1 MQTRFVYEPRL
12 YSEYFL
18 SPNPK
23 ITDFDVVKDI
33 FYQHKQWFPHI
44 RTDYIRREIAKG
56 HLILDNDVVIAY
68 NYYKRKQKI
77 GDVQAQ
83 QGDCVLHQIAAK
95 NKGTASQV
103 LQRFFKWTNRRVFLS
118 VRSDNVI
125 AKVFYERNN
134 MRLIG
139 QTSWTKDG
147 VKNAL
152 PGDVY
157 MYDDNEGIF

>member
-1 MQTRFVYEPRL
+1 MIHA
-12 YSEYFL
+12 
-18 SPNPK
+18 K
-23 ITDFDVVKDI
+23 DTDFDVVKDI

-44 RTDYIRREIAKG
+44 RTDYIRREIG
-56 HLILDNDVVIAY
+56 IAY

-77 GDVQAQ
+77 GDIQAQ

>member
-1 MQTRFVYEPRL
+1 MIHA
-12 YSEYFL
+12 
-18 SPNPK
+18 K

-44 RTDYIRREIAKG
+44 RTDYIRREIANG
-56 HLILDNDVVIAY
+56 HLILDNDVVITY

-118 VRSDNVI
+118 VRRDNVI

>member
-1 MQTRFVYEPRL
+1 MIHAKE
-12 YSEYFL
+12 
-18 SPNPK
+18 
-23 ITDFDVVKDI
+23 TDYDVVKDI
-33 FYQHKQWFPHI
+33 FTQHKEWFPHV
-44 RTDYIRREIAKG
+44 RQDYIKRMIASG
-56 HLILDNDVVIAY
+56 NLILDNDVIITY
-68 NYYKRKQKI
+68 NYYKRNYKLVKSSMGEMSQKI
-77 GDVQAQ
+77 IMQPN
-83 QGDCVLHQIAAK
+83 DCILHQIAAK
-95 NKGTASQV
+95 NRNGSASEA

-152 PGDVY
+152 PGDIY
-157 MYDDNEGIF
+157 LYDNVKEVL

>member
-1 MQTRFVYEPRL
+1 MIHA
-12 YSEYFL
+12 
-18 SPNPK
+18 K

-56 HLILDNDVVIAY
+56 HLILDNDVVITY

-77 GDVQAQ
+77 GDIQAQ

>member
-1 MQTRFVYEPRL
+1 MIHAKE
-12 YSEYFL
+12 
-18 SPNPK
+18 N
-23 ITDFDVVKDI
+23 DFDVVKDI
-33 FYQHKQWFPHI
+33 FYQHKEWFPHI
-44 RTDYIRREIAKG
+44 RTDYMRRMIASG
-56 HLILDNDVVIAY
+56 NLILDNDVIITY
-68 NYYKRKQKI
+68 NYYKRNYKLVKSSMGEMSQKI
-77 GDVQAQ
+77 IMQPN
-83 QGDCVLHQIAAK
+83 DCILHQIAAK
-95 NKGTASQV
+95 NRNGSASEA